1 MMVVHRR
8 PRMPGMSVAPPRYAR
23 AGTGRNT
30 GGGIPDGRVFRS
42 GRPVAVRRP
51 AAGRESGTIPR
62 VGPSA
67 PSASCTVKPI
77 LLDYGCADPLVLEPS
92 AADIAFDVRGPA
104 GASGDA
110 ATALVAAAIDSPRS
124 GPPLVAH
131 VVPGDRVAL
140 ALCGHLPAEDE
151 IVATIRGRLVSAGVS
166 AGDLTILHAPPL
178 TPRPADTAAP
188 SARAG
193 ALLFDPS
200 QESGSAYLGPDAE
213 GNPLHVARSLV
224 DADVVVTVGLHGWD
238 AGLGGATFDGDL
250 WPAFAPGAARADVLR
265 RLARSGRK
273 ALAQLRERSREIG
286 WQLGTMANLCVV
298 PGRRGTLHAMAFGL
312 PRSAARD
319 ARRHAELWRPRLP
332 GSARLTIASLAVP
345 EAGLGALVR
354 AVAAAARTTHP
365 EGTICLASRF
375 AATPGPVFQR
385 WRQGVALVP
394 LVREA
399 LASGDPTLIADAVVT
414 RFFAQA
420 LGDRRLVLLSDLDQ
434 GVVEDLEFGHA
445 ANPEAVERLAHRAD
459 SLVVLHEADRMLP
472 RLA

>member
-1 MMVVHRR
+1 MHVPVRE
-8 PRMPGMSVAPPRYAR
+8 
-23 AGTGRNT
+23 
-30 GGGIPDGRVFRS
+30 GIPAGKSLTVGFSAAADPLLFSDGRLGENLATS
-42 GRPVAVRRP
+42 
-51 AAGRESGTIPR
+51 PR
-62 VGPSA
+62 FGPPA
-67 PSASCTVKPI
+67 PSASSTVKPI
-77 LLDYGCADPLVLEPS
+77 ILDYGCADPLVLEPS
-92 AADIAFDVRGPA
+92 AADIALDVRGPA
-104 GASGDA
+104 GAGGAA
-110 ATALVAAAIDSPRS
+110 ATALVAGAIDSPRS

-140 ALCGHLPAEDE
+140 ALCGRLPAEDE
-151 IVATIRGRLVSAGVS
+151 IVATICGRLASAGVL

-178 TPRPADTAAP
+178 TPPPDTAAP
-188 SARAG
+188 SPRAG
-193 ALLFDPS
+193 AIRFDPS

-224 DADVVVTVGLHGWD
+224 EADVVVTVGLHGWD
-238 AGLGGATFDGDL
+238 AGLGGATFDGEL
-250 WPAFAPGAARADVLR
+250 WPAFAPGAARADMLR
-265 RLARSGRK
+265 KLARSGRK
-273 ALAQLRERSREIG
+273 ALAPLRERSREIG

-298 PGRRGTLHAMAFGL
+298 PGRSGTLHAIEFGL
-312 PRSAARD
+312 ARSAARD

>member
-1 MMVVHRR
+1 MHVPVREEIPAGKSLTVGFSAAADPLLFSDRR
-8 PRMPGMSVAPPRYAR
+8 LGENQGS
-23 AGTGRNT
+23 
-30 GGGIPDGRVFRS
+30 S
-42 GRPVAVRRP
+42 
-51 AAGRESGTIPR
+51 PR
-62 VGPSA
+62 VGSPA
-67 PSASCTVKPI
+67 PSASFTVKPI

-104 GASGDA
+104 GAGGAA
-110 ATALVAAAIDSPRS
+110 ATALVAGAIDSPRS

-140 ALCGHLPAEDE
+140 ALCGRLPAEDE
-151 IVATIRGRLVSAGVS
+151 IVATICGRLASAGVS

-178 TPRPADTAAP
+178 TPHPAADTAAP
-188 SARAG
+188 SLRAG
-193 ALLFDPS
+193 AILFDPS

-213 GNPLHVARSLV
+213 GNPLHVARPLV
-224 DADVVVTVGLHGWD
+224 EADVVVTVGLHGWD
-238 AGLGGATFDGDL
+238 AGLGGATFDGEL
-250 WPAFAPGAARADVLR
+250 WPAFAPGADRADVLR
-265 RLARSGRK
+265 KLARSGRK
-273 ALAQLRERSREIG
+273 ALAPLRERSREIG

-298 PGRRGTLHAMAFGL
+298 PGRSGTLHAIEFGL
-312 PRSAARD
+312 ARSAARE

-434 GVVEDLEFGHA
+434 GIVEDLEFGHA

-472 RLA
+472 RQA

>member
-1 MMVVHRR
+1 MHVPVRE
-8 PRMPGMSVAPPRYAR
+8 
-23 AGTGRNT
+23 
-30 GGGIPDGRVFRS
+30 GIPAGKSLTVGFSAAADPLLF
-42 GRPVAVRRP
+42 ADRRL
-51 AAGRESGTIPR
+51 GENLSTSPR
-62 VGPSA
+62 VGPPAS
-67 PSASCTVKPI
+67 STSCTVKPI
-77 LLDYGCADPLVLEPS
+77 LLDYGYADPLVLEPS

-104 GASGDA
+104 GAGGDA

-140 ALCGHLPAEDE
+140 ALCGRLPAEDE
-151 IVATIRGRLVSAGVS
+151 IVAAICGRLASAGVL

-178 TPRPADTAAP
+178 TPLPAADTTAP
-188 SARAG
+188 SLRAG
-193 ALLFDPS
+193 AIRFDPA

-238 AGLGGATFDGDL
+238 AGLGGATFDGEL
-250 WPAFAPGAARADVLR
+250 WPAFAPAADRADVLR
-265 RLARSGRK
+265 KLARSGRK
-273 ALAQLRERSREIG
+273 ALAPLRERSREIG

-298 PGRRGTLHAMAFGL
+298 PGRSGTLHAIEFGL
-312 PRSAARD
+312 ARSAARE

-332 GSARLTIASLAVP
+332 GSARLTIASLALP

-434 GVVEDLEFGHA
+434 GIVEDLEFGHA
-445 ANPEAVERLAHRAD
+445 TNPEAVERLAHRAD

-472 RLA
+472 RRA